1 VAHVTE
7 PRGAHV
13 RGHEPVP
20 GARLPHR
27 EVTTPGPS
35 MSTCLQRKEE
45 QKKREGREVSNC
57 RVQFGTVTLSW
68 AGGTMPTDGV
78 MKPLPGS
85 GQSHCHSHC

>member
-1 VAHVTE
+1 MNPFPGH
-7 PRGAHV
+7 GCHIV
-13 RGHEPVP
+13 R
-20 GARLPHR
+20 LDS
-27 EVTTPGPS
+27 GPS

-78 MKPLPGS
+78 MKPLPG
-85 GQSHCHSHC
+85 